1 MNIVLIGYRGT
12 GKSTVARTLARILKR
27 EAVSLDETIV
37 RSAGLSIPE
46 IVERSGW
53 DHFRDLESRT
63 VLEISKRDNLI
74 IDSGGGVILREEN
87 TRSLKTNGF
96 LILLS
101 ADRDTIVKRIQSG
114 ADRPSLTGKK
124 SFVAEVEEVLKQ
136 RMPKYLAAA
145 DFQIDTGRL
154 DPEAVAAGIIEELG
168 NRNIIKPDADR
179 G

>member
-12 GKSTVARTLARILKR
+12 GKSTAAKALAGILKR

-37 RSAGLSIPE
+37 RAAGLSIPE

-53 DHFRDLESRT
+53 EHFRDLESQA
-63 VLEISKRDNLI
+63 VGEISKRDNLI
-74 IDSGGGVILREEN
+74 IDSGGGAILRDEN
-87 TRSLKTNGF
+87 TRALKSKGF
-96 LILLS
+96 LVLLS
-101 ADRDTIVKRIQSG
+101 ADRDTIIKRIQSG
-114 ADRPSLTGKK
+114 TDRPSLTGQK

-154 DPEAVAAGIIEELG
+154 NPEEVAARIIQELK
-168 NRNIIKPDADR
+168 NRNIIKPDIDTQ
-179 G
+179 

>member
-12 GKSTVARTLARILKR
+12 GKSTVALALARVLKR

-37 RSAGLSIPE
+37 RAAGLSVPE

-53 DHFRDLESRT
+53 EHFRDLESQ
-63 VLEISKRDNLI
+63 VVGEISKRDNLI
-74 IDSGGGVILREEN
+74 IDSGGGVILRDEN
-87 TRSLKTNGF
+87 TRALKSNGF
-96 LILLS
+96 LVLLS

-114 ADRPSLTGKK
+114 TDRPSLTGQK

-145 DFQIDTGRL
+145 DFQIDTGPL
-154 DPEAVAAGIIEELG
+154 SPEAIAARIIQKLK
-168 NRNIIKPDADR
+168 NRNIIKPDADPD
-179 G
+179 

>member
-12 GKSTVARTLARILKR
+12 GKSTVARALARILKR

-37 RSAGLSIPE
+37 LTAGLSVPE

-63 VLEISKRDNLI
+63 VREISKRDNLI

-87 TRSLKTNGF
+87 IRALKANGF
-96 LILLS
+96 IILLS

-145 DFQIDTGRL
+145 DFRIDTGRL
-154 DPEAVAAGIIEELG
+154 DPEAVAAGIIKELK
-168 NRNIIKPDADR
+168 NRNIIRPDA
-179 G
+179 GPG